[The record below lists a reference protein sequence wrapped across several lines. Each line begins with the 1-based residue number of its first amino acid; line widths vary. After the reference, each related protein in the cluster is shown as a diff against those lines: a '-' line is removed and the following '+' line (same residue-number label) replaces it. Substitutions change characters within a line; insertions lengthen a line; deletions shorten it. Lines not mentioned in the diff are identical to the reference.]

1 MFVLFWGSSEPVVQ
15 NDRHAI
21 LQGEF
26 LPPQTVGGMRHR
38 EEHADRWGQASGRGS
53 TVLDQRSVCFIE
65 SDGQPSGHIVS
76 LASVAFYVGQA
87 VVDTGLLDTLPG
99 RPGFLAG
106 CLDRSKKPKC
116 FHFFPLPTAAAST
129 VTTVINNFI
138 PSWKWNNQSGNN
150 EVGGSVKRLLTK
162 REHTRKAE
170 RPAGQSGR
178 PIVLERV
185 LAFCSRL
192 PATLG
197 TSP

>member
-1 MFVLFWGSSEPVVQ
+1 MMFVLFWGSSEPVVQ

-99 RPGFLAG
+99 RL
-106 CLDRSKKPKC
+106 
-116 FHFFPLPTAAAST
+116 
-129 VTTVINNFI
+129 NNFI